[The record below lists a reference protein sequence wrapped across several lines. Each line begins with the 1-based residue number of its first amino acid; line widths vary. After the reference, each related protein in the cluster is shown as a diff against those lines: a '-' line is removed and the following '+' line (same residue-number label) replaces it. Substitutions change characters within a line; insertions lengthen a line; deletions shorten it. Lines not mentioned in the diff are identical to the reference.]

1 MNLELIENLKDFENS
16 FIQELTIQGT
26 IKEIPEGTE
35 LLKEGQFIKV
45 IPIVLKGSIKV
56 LSRNEEKDFLL
67 YYIKQNESC
76 IMSISA
82 ALNNEKSKITAIT
95 EENSIL
101 LLIPADKID
110 DWTNRF
116 PSFNKLLQKLYY
128 SRYTDLVETINLL
141 LFSSLEDRI
150 LDYLKNKTNIN
161 TANSIKI
168 SHRKIATDLGSSRE
182 VITRIMKKLENKKL
196 IEISE
201 NGIKIPN

>member
-35 LLKEGQFIKV
+35 LLKEGQYIKV

>member
-16 FIQELTIQGT
+16 FIEELTLQGT

-35 LLKEGQFIKV
+35 LLKEGQYIKV

-67 YYIKQNESC
+67 YYIKPNESC

-82 ALNNEKSKITAIT
+82 ALTNEKSKITAIT

-161 TANSIKI
+161 TASSIKI